1 MRHLRTLLV
10 SVAIVAAALSAPLLG
25 RLLPEARTT
34 PFRPPDAEHLL
45 GTDALGKDVL
55 GQLLIHAPTTF
66 TVPALAAVVLAVLGS
81 LLGVL
86 LGLGPARMRSALLR
100 AGDVVLIIPP
110 IVLTLVI
117 VLGFGATP
125 VSIVIAVVLAG
136 LIVFLRVISSAT
148 LQVAHSGYV
157 EAAFGF
163 GDTPLRIAVRDML
176 PQLIG
181 IVIAETSLR
190 FLAAIQLVAALS
202 FLGFAAGIG
211 NSWARTIRDNIA
223 GFPLNP
229 WATLA
234 PGLALVLSVALIA
247 FIVERAGNPEE
258 EIT

>member
-1 MRHLRTLLV
+1 MSYLRMLLV
-10 SVAIVAAALSAPLLG
+10 TVVIVTAAWCAPLLG
-25 RLLPEARTT
+25 GLLPGARTT
-34 PFRPPDAEHLL
+34 PFRAPDAEHPL

-66 TVPALAAVVLAVLGS
+66 GVPALAALILAVLGS
-81 LLGVL
+81 LMGVL
-86 LGLGPARMRSALLR
+86 LGLGPARLRNALLR
-100 AGDVVLIIPP
+100 AGDVFLIIPP

-125 VSIVIAVVLAG
+125 ASIVIAVVLAG
-136 LIVFLRVISSAT
+136 LIMFLRVLSSAT
-148 LQVAHSGYV
+148 VQVAHSGYV

-176 PQLIG
+176 PGLIG

-202 FLGFAAGIG
+202 FLGFTAGLG
-211 NSWARTIRDNIA
+211 NSWARAIRDNIT

-229 WATLA
+229 WATFA
-234 PGLALVLSVALIA
+234 PGLALVISVALIA
-247 FIVERAGNPEE
+247 LFVERAGNPEE
-258 EIT
+258 ST